1 MDCEGFSRIDGRSTI
16 FDYWSVDAIRKG
28 FFERNE
34 LTAEQLQLENEYRSI
49 LNICNNEKA
58 VSEGKTFDLMY
69 ANEANEGFDSYKIFA
84 FLRNDGNTTLLVVV
98 NFSEAE
104 THVSVNI
111 PAHAFDY
118 MGLKRGR
125 DRYG

>member
-1 MDCEGFSRIDGRSTI
+1 
-16 FDYWSVDAIRKG
+16 
-28 FFERNE
+28 
-34 LTAEQLQLENEYRSI
+34 
-49 LNICNNEKA
+49 
-58 VSEGKTFDLMY
+58 MY

-84 FLRNDGNTTLLVVV
+84 FLRSDGNTTLLVVV

-118 MGLKRGR
+118 MGLKEGEIDMVDLLSGEQKPAMLRQESSIEMEVAGLSGR
-125 DRYG
+125 IYKF